1 MTLEELLGAEQ
12 YTQAQEKMAALN
24 EAEPD
29 KKKHVRFV
37 DLSEG
42 GYVSAA
48 KYEAMESERNT
59 LKEQVDSLT
68 DSMAELKKNSKGNDT
83 LQATIDRLTQQLTA
97 LCGADG
103 FTLELNGNQFLLAV
117 QVDLLAKQNFQSVAE
132 LLERVVPANLRIDL
146 RLRTNIPATM
156 RVSGALQ
163 FGKIM
168 KCFQFKSCQN
178 QLQSQSG
185 RTSHD
190 ARKRKRWRFWRN
202 RSGTN
207 KRNIKPRRH
216 NHGGTDDRTDG
227 APERYTN
234 VQPT

>member
-24 EAEPD
+24 KAEPD

-83 LQATIDRLTQQLTA
+83 LQATIDRLTQQLTDVQKQAEAQRKSHAVKEA
-97 LCGADG
+97 LGKAGVLDADYLLFKLG
-103 FTLELNGNQFLLAV
+103 GVDAFTVSESGEIENTEALLAPLRESMPTFFTKPAGYHPKGGTPPAPENPFAKETRNLTKQGELLRANPV
-117 QVDLLAKQNFQSVAE
+117 KAHELAKAAGVK
-132 LLERVVPANLRIDL
+132 LE
-146 RLRTNIPATM
+146 
-156 RVSGALQ
+156 
-163 FGKIM
+163 
-168 KCFQFKSCQN
+168 
-178 QLQSQSG
+178 
-185 RTSHD
+185 
-190 ARKRKRWRFWRN
+190 
-202 RSGTN
+202 
-207 KRNIKPRRH
+207 
-216 NHGGTDDRTDG
+216 
-227 APERYTN
+227 
-234 VQPT
+234 

>member
-68 DSMAELKKNSKGNDT
+68 DSMAELKKNSKKGSLNVSLNWNDT
-83 LQATIDRLTQQLTA
+83 LQATIDRLTQQLTDVQKQAEAQRKSYAVKEA
-97 LCGADG
+97 LGKAGVLDADYLLFKLG
-103 FTLELNGNQFLLAV
+103 GVDAFTVSESGEIENTEALLAPLRESMPAFFTKPAGYHPKGGTPPAPENPFAKETRNLTKQGELLRANPV
-117 QVDLLAKQNFQSVAE
+117 KAHELAKAAGVK
-132 LLERVVPANLRIDL
+132 LE
-146 RLRTNIPATM
+146 
-156 RVSGALQ
+156 
-163 FGKIM
+163 
-168 KCFQFKSCQN
+168 
-178 QLQSQSG
+178 
-185 RTSHD
+185 
-190 ARKRKRWRFWRN
+190 
-202 RSGTN
+202 
-207 KRNIKPRRH
+207 
-216 NHGGTDDRTDG
+216 
-227 APERYTN
+227 
-234 VQPT
+234 

>member
-48 KYEAMESERNT
+48 KYEAVESERNT

-83 LQATIDRLTQQLTA
+83 LQATIDRLTQQLTDVQKQAEAQRKSYSVKEA
-97 LCGADG
+97 LGKAGVCDGTALHDRCGAIRR
-103 FTLELNGNQFLLAV
+103 
-117 QVDLLAKQNFQSVAE
+117 SV
-132 LLERVVPANLRIDL
+132 
-146 RLRTNIPATM
+146 
-156 RVSGALQ
+156 
-163 FGKIM
+163 
-168 KCFQFKSCQN
+168 
-178 QLQSQSG
+178 
-185 RTSHD
+185 
-190 ARKRKRWRFWRN
+190 
-202 RSGTN
+202 
-207 KRNIKPRRH
+207 
-216 NHGGTDDRTDG
+216 
-227 APERYTN
+227 
-234 VQPT
+234 